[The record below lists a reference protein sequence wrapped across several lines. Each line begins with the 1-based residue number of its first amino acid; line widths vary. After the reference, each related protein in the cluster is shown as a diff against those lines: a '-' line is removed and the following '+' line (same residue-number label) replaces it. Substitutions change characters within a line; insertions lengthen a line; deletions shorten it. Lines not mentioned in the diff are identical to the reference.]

1 MMEKETMMKRISATS
16 AAALAAAL
24 LFLSASAGVCPST
37 ASAQD
42 YVMRRVR
49 QPKDL
54 PPGLQR
60 SLDDKVSED
69 AAPYLDKEDE
79 KKMGGKPYTD
89 FVPKFEYLPNY
100 GPNGQLST
108 VSVKLGGAEYDP
120 TDKSTTKGKATG
132 KLKYLVFSYTRQGS
146 KWVPI
151 SQPKWES
158 QDLGKQAA
166 TQMTEHQKIGDHN
179 KAIVEKYQEQQ
190 QAKKKAL
197 ADALQKKYGDS
208 SQ

>member
-1 MMEKETMMKRISATS
+1 MKRILAASAVAM
-16 AAALAAAL
+16 AAALFFLGTMGGGATAL
-24 LFLSASAGVCPST
+24 
-37 ASAQD
+37 AQN
-42 YVMRRVR
+42 YTMRRVR

-54 PPGLQR
+54 APALQK

-69 AAPYLDKEDE
+69 AASYLDKEDE
-79 KKMGGKPYTD
+79 KKMTGKPYTD

-132 KLKYLVFSYTRQGS
+132 KLKYLVFSYTREGS

-151 SQPKWES
+151 AQPKWES
-158 QDLGKQAA
+158 QDLGKLAA
-166 TQMTEHQKIGDHN
+166 KEMTEHQKIGDHN
-179 KAIVEKYQEQQ
+179 KAITAKYQEAQ

-197 ADALQKKYGDS
+197 ADALQKKFGT

>member
-1 MMEKETMMKRISATS
+1 MWKVTTMKINLAIS
-16 AAALAAAL
+16 AAAMAAAL
-24 LFLSASAGVCPST
+24 LFLGSRGGIATPT

-49 QPKDL
+49 QPKDI
-54 PPGLQR
+54 PPALQK
-60 SLDDKVSED
+60 SLDDRVSED
-69 AAPYLDKEDE
+69 AGPYLDKEDQ

-132 KLKYLVFSYTRQGS
+132 KLKYLVFSYTRESG
-146 KWVPI
+146 KWIPI
-151 SQPKWES
+151 AQPKWET
-158 QDLGKQAA
+158 QDLGNKAA
-166 TQMTEHQKIGDHN
+166 TEMTEHQKVGDHN

-197 ADALQKKYGDS
+197 ADALQKKFGDA

>member
-1 MMEKETMMKRISATS
+1 MEKETRMKRILATS
-16 AAALAAAL
+16 AVALAAAL
-24 LFLSASAGVCPST
+24 FFLPIIGGGT

-54 PPGLQR
+54 PAGLQK

-69 AAPYLDKEDE
+69 AATYLDQEDA
-79 KKMGGKPYTD
+79 KKMAGKPYTD

-146 KWVPI
+146 KWTPI
-151 SQPKWES
+151 APPKWES
-158 QDLGKQAA
+158 QDLGKKAA
-166 TQMTEHQKIGDHN
+166 TEMTEHQKIGDHN
-179 KAIVEKYQEQQ
+179 KAITEKYQEQQ
-190 QAKKKAL
+190 QLKKKAL
-197 ADALQKKYGDS
+197 ADALQKKFGSS

>member
-1 MMEKETMMKRISATS
+1 MKRIVATS
-16 AAALAAAL
+16 AVALAAAL
-24 LFLSASAGVCPST
+24 FFLGALGTIGASNA
-37 ASAQD
+37 AAQD

-54 PPGLQR
+54 PPGLQK

-146 KWVPI
+146 KWTPI
-151 SQPKWES
+151 APPKWES
-158 QDLGKQAA
+158 QDLGKKAG
-166 TQMTEHQKIGDHN
+166 TEMTEHQKVGDHN

-197 ADALQKKYGDS
+197 ADALQKKFGDA

>member
-1 MMEKETMMKRISATS
+1 MKRIVANSAVAM
-16 AAALAAAL
+16 AAALF
-24 LFLSASAGVCPST
+24 FLGSLGTFGATT
-37 ASAQD
+37 ASAQT
-42 YVMRRVR
+42 YTMRRVR
-49 QPKDL
+49 QPKDI
-54 PPGLQR
+54 PPALQK

-69 AAPYLDKEDE
+69 AATYLDQEDA
-79 KKMGGKPYTD
+79 KKMAGKPYTD

-132 KLKYLVFSYTRQGS
+132 KLKYLVFSYTREGS
-146 KWVPI
+146 KWTPI
-151 SQPKWES
+151 AKPKWES
-158 QDLGKQAA
+158 QDLGKLAA

-179 KAIVEKYQEQQ
+179 KAITEKYAEQQ

-197 ADALQKKYGDS
+197 ADALQKKFGNA